1 MLGTTGTMAMWVA
14 GVRLKRTKN
23 HGCQKTI
30 YTLGNVWED
39 LSLEVIAVDLGGGS
53 VETEGDSA
61 DPG

>member
-1 MLGTTGTMAMWVA
+1 MAMWVA